1 MSESANTRKE
11 QLKRAQSLMA
21 SGDFD
26 GARALA
32 DAILEDVPDNGD
44 GLYIA
49 AVAARYLKDFDAA
62 AAYLSRLKAVSPDYG
77 RAFQEEGHLLNAL
90 GEHDR
95 ALTAFQFATRYNP
108 ALLAS
113 WDAQVR
119 LLQAQGRS
127 GEAARAA
134 EQSAR
139 LKALPKALLAVT
151 NHIHE
156 GRVLKAEELA
166 RAFLKKQ
173 PHHVEAMRLLAD
185 IGSRLGVH
193 EDADILLEAATE
205 IAPDNLQVRIDHIQV
220 LRKRQKFAAASKAA
234 KALLDRE
241 PGSPVFQ
248 SLYAIESMQ
257 GGDYDTALAMFDKVL
272 EQLPGD
278 PATLTSRGHALKTV
292 GRSEEAVESYRAALE
307 GDRLH
312 GDAWYALANLKTYT
326 FSSDEIAAMQ
336 AAQDDPNLSFMAR
349 VHIAFALGKAFEDAG
364 EIDLSF
370 ENYAH
375 GNALK
380 RHQTRYTP
388 EQMAAEFDAQKRWVT
403 PELIKRQ
410 AGKGCEAPDPIFIV
424 GMPRAGS
431 TLLEQILASHSQVDG
446 TLELPNILSTAH
458 RLRGRS
464 QLTDRERYPRVLG
477 EMSADELRALGQEYI
492 DTTQIHRQGAPFFTD
507 KMPNN
512 FRHIGLIHLI
522 LPNARIIDARRG
534 AMDCCWSNF
543 KQLFAEGQ
551 EFTYSLTDMADY
563 YRGYVDLM
571 DHWEAVLPAGSILRV
586 THEDVLEDLEGQ
598 VQRLLD
604 FCELP
609 FEQACVDFHK
619 TDRAVRTASSE
630 QVRQP
635 ISKSGLG
642 QWRPFEAHLDPLKN
656 ALGDLAA
663 ADRSDA
669 NE

>member
-1 MSESANTRKE
+1 MSECANTKKE

-166 RAFLKKQ
+166 RAFLKQQ

-220 LRKRQKFAAASKAA
+220 LRKRQKFASARKAA

-292 GRSEEAVESYRAALE
+292 GRSEEAVQSYRAALE

-349 VHIAFALGKAFEDAG
+349 VHIAFALGKAFEDSG
-364 EIDLSF
+364 EIDHSF
-370 ENYAH
+370 ENYAR

-388 EQMAAEFDAQKRWVT
+388 EQMAAEFVAQKRWVT

-410 AGKGCEAPDPIFIV
+410 ASKGCEAPDAIFIV

-446 TLELPNILSTAH
+446 TLELPNILSLAH

-522 LPNARIIDARRG
+522 LPNAKIIDARRG
-534 AMDCCWSNF
+534 AMDC
-543 KQLFAEGQ
+543 
-551 EFTYSLTDMADY
+551 
-563 YRGYVDLM
+563 
-571 DHWEAVLPAGSILRV
+571 
-586 THEDVLEDLEGQ
+586 
-598 VQRLLD
+598 
-604 FCELP
+604 
-609 FEQACVDFHK
+609 
-619 TDRAVRTASSE
+619 
-630 QVRQP
+630 
-635 ISKSGLG
+635 
-642 QWRPFEAHLDPLKN
+642 
-656 ALGDLAA
+656 
-663 ADRSDA
+663 
-669 NE
+669 